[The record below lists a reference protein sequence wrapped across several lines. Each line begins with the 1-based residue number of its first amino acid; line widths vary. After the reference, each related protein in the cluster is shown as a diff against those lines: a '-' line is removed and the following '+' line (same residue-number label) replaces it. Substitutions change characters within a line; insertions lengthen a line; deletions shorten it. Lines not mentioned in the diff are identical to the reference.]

1 MGNVVAKMADNL
13 LNPNAPLF
21 KILRENPPAWWE
33 MLKNDP
39 ELYIDVR
46 KDNMVMAYYQG
57 GRVACLTYKRG
68 YGISAKTHP
77 KYVGVNSDKEQEIA
91 HVLDAQLLMTIKDNI
106 RANYSQKSDNDIQE
120 KLIQG
125 ECVIAHRDL
134 YLDSEFAHRRYAGQN
149 HTVRIDLVKILGDDI
164 IFDELKKINDNRLRT
179 TKGRPEIIDQMNA
192 YREFILENQ
201 KVLEDYYKTLLQIK
215 ISLGLPIP
223 PVSEIENLHVR
234 LEPELTIFNTYSR
247 ITNDRIKRIQAI
259 EHELQGYDF
268 KIIKY

>member
-21 KILRENPPAWWE
+21 KILRDNPPVWWE
-33 MLKNDP
+33 MLKDDP

-77 KYVGVNSDKEQEIA
+77 KYVGVNSDKEQEISHA
-91 HVLDAQLLMTIKDNI
+91 LDAQLLMTIKDNI

-149 HTVRIDLVKILGDDI
+149 HTVRIDLVKILGDEI
-164 IFDELKKINDNRLRT
+164 IFEELKKINDNRLRT

-223 PVSEIENLHVR
+223 PVSEIENLHIR

-259 EHELQGYDF
+259 EHELQGYDYQ
-268 KIIKY
+268 ILKY

>member
-21 KILRENPPAWWE
+21 KILRDNPPAWWE

-164 IFDELKKINDNRLRT
+164 IFEELKKINDNRLRT

-259 EHELQGYDF
+259 EHELQGYDY

>member
-21 KILRENPPAWWE
+21 KILRDNPPIWWE

-77 KYVGVNSDKEQEIA
+77 KYVGVNSDKEQEISHA
-91 HVLDAQLLMTIKDNI
+91 LDAQLLMTIKANI

-134 YLDSEFAHRRYAGQN
+134 YLDSEFAHRRYVGQN
-149 HTVRIDLVKILGDDI
+149 HTVRIDLVKIAGSEI
-164 IFDELKKINDNRLRT
+164 IFEELKKINDPRLRT
-179 TKGRPEIIDQMNA
+179 SKGQPEIIEQMNA
-192 YREFILENQ
+192 YREFILENH
-201 KVLEDYYKTLLQIK
+201 KVLEAYYKTLMQIK
-215 ISLGLPIP
+215 VYLGLPTP
-223 PVSEIENLHVR
+223 PVSEIDCLHVR
-234 LEPELTIFNTYSR
+234 LEPELTIFNTYTKV
-247 ITNDRIKRIQAI
+247 TNDRIKRIQAI
-259 EHELQGYDF
+259 ERELQGYDY
-268 KIIKY
+268 KIVKY

>member
-21 KILRENPPAWWE
+21 KILRDNPPVWWE
-33 MLKNDP
+33 MLKDDP

-77 KYVGVNSDKEQEIA
+77 KYVGVNSDKEQEISHA
-91 HVLDAQLLMTIKDNI
+91 LDAQLLMTIKDNI

-149 HTVRIDLVKILGDDI
+149 HTVRVDLVKILGDEI
-164 IFDELKKINDNRLRT
+164 IFEELKKINDNRLRT

-223 PVSEIENLHVR
+223 PVSEIENLHIR

-259 EHELQGYDF
+259 ERELQGYDY

>member
-21 KILRENPPAWWE
+21 KILRDNPPAWWE

-91 HVLDAQLLMTIKDNI
+91 HVLDAQLLMTIKGNI

-149 HTVRIDLVKILGDDI
+149 HTVRIDLVKILGDEI
-164 IFDELKKINDNRLRT
+164 IFEELKKINDNRLRT

-259 EHELQGYDF
+259 EHELQGYDYQ
-268 KIIKY
+268 ILKY

>member
-77 KYVGVNSDKEQEIA
+77 KYVGVNSDKEQEISHA
-91 HVLDAQLLMTIKDNI
+91 LDAQLLMTIKDNI

-149 HTVRIDLVKILGDDI
+149 HTVRIDLVKILGDEI
-164 IFDELKKINDNRLRT
+164 IFEELKKINDNRLRT

-223 PVSEIENLHVR
+223 PVSEIENLHIR

-259 EHELQGYDF
+259 EHELQGYDY

>member
-13 LNPNAPLF
+13 LDPKAPLF
-21 KILRENPPAWWE
+21 KCLKENPPAWWE

-57 GRVACLTYKRG
+57 GRVVCLTYKRG

-77 KYVGVNSDKEQEIA
+77 KYVGVNSDKEQEISHA
-91 HVLDAQLLMTIKDNI
+91 LDPQLLMTIKANI

-134 YLDSEFAHRRYAGQN
+134 YLDSEFAHRRYVGQN
-149 HTVRIDLVKILGDDI
+149 HTIRIDLVKIIGEEI
-164 IFDELKKINDNRLRT
+164 IFEELKKITDNRLRT
-179 TKGRPEIIDQMNA
+179 TKGRPEIIEQMNA
-192 YREFILENQ
+192 YREFILENH
-201 KVLEDYYKTLLQIK
+201 KVLEDYYKNLLRIK
-215 ISLGLPIP
+215 IALGLPTP
-223 PVSEIENLHVR
+223 PVHEVDRLHVR
-234 LEPELTIFNTYSR
+234 FEPELTIFNTYTKL
-247 ITNDRIKRIQAI
+247 TNDRIKRIQAI
-259 EHELQGYDF
+259 DHELQGYDY

>member
-1 MGNVVAKMADNL
+1 MENVVAKMADNL

-91 HVLDAQLLMTIKDNI
+91 HVFDAQLLMTIKGNI

-164 IFDELKKINDNRLRT
+164 IFEELKKINDNRLRT

-259 EHELQGYDF
+259 EHELQGYDY
-268 KIIKY
+268 KILKY

>member
-164 IFDELKKINDNRLRT
+164 IFEELKKINDNRLRT

-259 EHELQGYDF
+259 EHELQGYDY

>member
-21 KILRENPPAWWE
+21 KILRDNPPVWWE
-33 MLKNDP
+33 MLKDDP

-46 KDNMVMAYYQG
+46 KDNIVMAYYQG

-68 YGISAKTHP
+68 YGISVKTHP

-91 HVLDAQLLMTIKDNI
+91 HVLDGQLLMAIKGSI

-149 HTVRIDLVKILGDDI
+149 HTVRIDLVKILGDEI
-164 IFDELKKINDNRLRT
+164 IFEELKKINDNRLRT

-192 YREFILENQ
+192 YKEFIFENQ
-201 KVLEDYYKTLLQIK
+201 KVLEAYYKTLLQIK

-259 EHELQGYDF
+259 EHELQGYDY

>member
-1 MGNVVAKMADNL
+1 MENVVAKMAENL
-13 LNPNAPLF
+13 LDPKAPLF
-21 KILRENPPAWWE
+21 TCLKENPPAWWE

-46 KDNMVMAYYQG
+46 KDNMVMVYYQG

-68 YGISAKTHP
+68 RGISAKTHP
-77 KYVGVNSDKEQEIA
+77 KYVGAKSDKEQEIA
-91 HVLDAQLLMTIKDNI
+91 KKLDAQLLTVIKSNI
-106 RANYSQKSDNDIQE
+106 RANYSQKSDKDIQE

-125 ECVIAHRDL
+125 ECVIRNRKL
-134 YLDSEFAHRRYAGQN
+134 YLDSEFAHRRYVNQN
-149 HTVRIDLVKILGDDI
+149 HTIRIDLVKIIGDEI
-164 IFDELKKINDNRLRT
+164 IFEELKKINDNRLRT

-201 KVLEDYYKTLLQIK
+201 KVLEAYYKTLLQIK

-259 EHELQGYDF
+259 EHELQGYDY